1 MTLPDN
7 GDVAGYENIFWDN
20 PASLYGTWGYKSWIN
35 RPDVDKQVDVQL
47 GRLFSTVSNGG
58 VFLLNIG
65 PDGDGNVIPYE
76 KEVLTKIGDFLNQH
90 PDTLNKIEIRHR
102 EIPVVKSENGTFEL
116 TEANGTKHAA
126 IDGTGYMSTQTD
138 SWRSW
143 EMEVA
148 EDGTYDVFV
157 VYIPE
162 NLDKRYSFECGDNV
176 IAHTLPGVDPMIQT
190 SYVGKMDLKA
200 GKQTFKLDHA
210 DRCYPL
216 EPLGLEVKKIIV
228 RKSLVFEI

>member
-1 MTLPDN
+1 
-7 GDVAGYENIFWDN
+7 
-20 PASLYGTWGYKSWIN
+20 
-35 RPDVDKQVDVQL
+35 
-47 GRLFSTVSNGG
+47 
-58 VFLLNIG
+58 
-65 PDGDGNVIPYE
+65 
-76 KEVLTKIGDFLNQH
+76 
-90 PDTLNKIEIRHR
+90 
-102 EIPVVKSENGTFEL
+102 
-116 TEANGTKHAA
+116 
-126 IDGTGYMSTQTD
+126 
-138 SWRSW
+138 
-143 EMEVA
+143 MEVA